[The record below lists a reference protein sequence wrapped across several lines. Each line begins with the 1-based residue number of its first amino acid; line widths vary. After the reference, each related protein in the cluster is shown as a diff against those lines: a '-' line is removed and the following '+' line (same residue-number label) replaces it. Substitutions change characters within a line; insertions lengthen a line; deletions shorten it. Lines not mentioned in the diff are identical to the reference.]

1 MQYIWQIIHPKK
13 WDIWQCYEWQKTIWI
28 AEHTPQYIASWK
40 FPVEKSFKKVNSLQS
55 HCIIPLYVSIADFC
69 IVVNAFLLVCLRVAS
84 VEAVL
89 PFLCDPVFG
98 GLIFVLFHIIDSL
111 CGYWQGHVGWRSE
124 SRLWYDIL
132 CISAALINNSDTF
145 LYAWEGLWFGL
156 PIKINFY
163 YGMYLSSGSLMDGAA
178 FSAWQV
184 EGSQTHCLL
193 GRICLGRA
201 AVIIQYETT
210 SYTHAHTCTHAHTYA
225 LCTCILIFSFH
236 NCIICNCCMMT

>member
-1 MQYIWQIIHPKK
+1 MR
-13 WDIWQCYEWQKTIWI
+13 
-28 AEHTPQYIASWK
+28 
-40 FPVEKSFKKVNSLQS
+40 
-55 HCIIPLYVSIADFC
+55 
-69 IVVNAFLLVCLRVAS
+69 VCVCVCVCVAS

-89 PFLCDPVFG
+89 PLRSDPVFG
-98 GLIFVLFHIIDSL
+98 GLISVLFHIIDSL

-145 LYAWEGLWFGL
+145 LYAWEGLWYGL

-163 YGMYLSSGSLMDGAA
+163 YGMYLSSGCLMDGTA

-184 EGSQTHCLL
+184 EGLQTHYLL

-201 AVIIQYETT
+201 AIIIQYETT
-210 SYTHAHTCTHAHTYA
+210 SHTHTTH
-225 LCTCILIFSFH
+225 CTCILIFSFH
-236 NCIICNCCMMT
+236 NCVICNCFTTT